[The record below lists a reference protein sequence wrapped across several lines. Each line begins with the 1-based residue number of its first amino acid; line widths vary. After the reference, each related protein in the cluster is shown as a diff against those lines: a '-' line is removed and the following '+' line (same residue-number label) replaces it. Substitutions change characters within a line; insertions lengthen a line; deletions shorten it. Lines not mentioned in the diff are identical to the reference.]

1 VTASVPA
8 RPRDGHRSRL
18 FAVLVALLVAMTVL
32 AACGDSDDDGGDTG
46 SEGAT
51 TTAAAEEGGA
61 TTTAAE
67 EGGAS
72 TTAAA
77 EEGGASTSAAEEGG
91 EATGDAGSRLVE
103 ILGIGADEDLG
114 GDVAFDMG
122 AVLAL
127 TGPGSFYGTTMSR
140 GIDLAVKH
148 IEAAGGPDFNVM
160 YYDHKSGDAQAGVDA
175 ITELGTQGVPAKL
188 ASYVDDLGAMLPG
201 TAQYE
206 VFTLDGGG
214 GTSEFGKSQPFF
226 WGTRAITPNDT
237 LNGMFQWVKAT
248 YPDAQTVGLVGWDV
262 GEPSNGIIREDVLA
276 QVAAAG
282 LEFNGLYELVPIG
295 NLDYSA
301 VFPKILDNEPD
312 ILLMGLYGQD
322 PGAFILQSK
331 TAGLEAEIIG
341 FEFTPDGI
349 DASRGAYEEG
359 YTFTYDYFNPD
370 TPTNPLAAFFVEE
383 FRAEYGEDPD
393 FYAANFYENT
403 IAMWEVIRRVL
414 AKGGDPNSGAELDA
428 ALQENLSLPSVYG
441 GDESSPGVYTLDPE
455 THSVIQRPMG
465 VFRYQDGEVTPLA
478 FFDIGGENFEIVGE

>member
-8 RPRDGHRSRL
+8 RPRDRHRFRL
-18 FAVLVALLVAMTVL
+18 FAVLIVVLLAMGVL
-32 AACGDSDDDGGDTG
+32 ASCGDSDDDGGDAG
-46 SEGAT
+46 SEGGAT

-61 TTTAAE
+61 TTTAE
-67 EGGAS
+67 EGGGATTAATDEGGAT

-77 EEGGASTSAAEEGG
+77 GGG
-91 EATGDAGSRLVE
+91 EAAGDPGSQLLS
-103 ILGIGADEDLG
+103 ILGLEGEENLG

-148 IEAAGGPDFNVM
+148 IEAAGGPDFNVT
-160 YYDHKSGDAQAGVDA
+160 YFDHKSGDAQAGVDA

-188 ASYVDDLGAMLPG
+188 ASYADNLGSMLPG

-206 VFTLDGGG
+206 IFTMDGGG
-214 GTSEFGKSQPFF
+214 GTSIFAQNQPFF

-237 LNGMFQWVKAT
+237 LPGLFEWVKAT
-248 YPDAQTVGLVGWDV
+248 YPDARTVGLMGWDI

-276 QVAAAG
+276 KIEASG

-322 PGAFILQSK
+322 PGAFINQSK
-331 TAGLEAEIIG
+331 TAGMEAEIIG
-341 FEFTPDGI
+341 FEFTPDGV

-359 YTFTYDYFNPD
+359 YTFTYDYFDPD
-370 TPTNPLAAFFVEE
+370 TPTNPLAELFVEE

-393 FYAANFYENT
+393 FYAANYYENT
-403 IAMWEVIRRVL
+403 IGMWEVIRRVL

-441 GDESSPGVYTLDPE
+441 GDESTPGVYTLDPQ
-455 THSVIQRPMG
+455 THSVIERPMG
-465 VFRYQDGEVTPLA
+465 VFRYEGGDVTPLA
-478 FFDIGGENFEIVGE
+478 FFDIGGANFEIVAE